1 MPNIKSAKK
10 RVVVNDKKNSQNKMI
25 RSAVKTAIKKFNA
38 ALAAGDAET
47 AEKLLPET
55 VSVIDSAAS
64 KGILHKNNAANK
76 KSALA
81 KSLNALKAAPVATV
95 AQPVV
100 EQPKAEPVA
109 TPAPAEVTEDKP
121 KKTRAKKAAEEETA
135 PAEEKPKKTRAKKA
149 TAEKAE

>member
-10 RVVVNDKKNSQNKMI
+10 RVVVNEKKNSQNKMI
-25 RSAVKTAIKKFNA
+25 KTSVKTAIKKFNA
-38 ALAAGDAET
+38 ALAAGDAEA

-81 KSLNALKAAPVATV
+81 KNLNALKAN
-95 AQPVV
+95 
-100 EQPKAEPVA
+100 PKAAASEEVKAEEVKVAEPA
-109 TPAPAEVTEDKP
+109 APA
-121 KKTRAKKAAEEETA
+121 AEA

-149 TAEKAE
+149 EKAE